1 MLYNK
6 NRKILNALKIVTYK
20 SDKFYENGIE
30 YKNQYKFSSDFETLI
45 VNEIHYVYAIGLMY
59 FVKNDKKVHIEYKDF
74 FIDLDT
80 SMKDLE
86 VESNILI
93 KNYIFFL
100 LNFFNEKEDI
110 YIYFHNLGSFDGMFL
125 VKTINK
131 YFQNQKKNI
140 LIRNNNIY
148 KIVLRNITF
157 LDSYNLFNA
166 SLDKIGE
173 TFFNLKKLKID
184 LKNLKSIKD
193 IKKNFFLIKKYLYR
207 DVEILYKFIE
217 KWSLKMLESFNIDIT
232 VHFTISS
239 IALAFFRKYYLYA
252 SDEIELTKNY
262 KYHFIKKSYFG
273 GLCNVLNTQCDI
285 KGYYYD
291 VNSLYPSQMKT
302 QYYPV
307 GKGIFLYNCSVINL
321 TNYFGFIECLVYIKE
336 KIILPPL
343 PFHIKNVIC
352 QPIGLIKGVWWSEE
366 LKNAIN
372 LGVKIIKIYK
382 VLHYERKKKIFEH
395 FINDVYDKR
404 LKSKNILEKN
414 IYKSIMNSLYG
425 RFGMDIYKND
435 CLWTENQDQIDI
447 LEDISDVKN
456 DEFYENNHLFTY
468 KINPELYESVLKTE
482 ISIERRSKM
491 IKEYNHQLF
500 KNEDCISCIQLA
512 SAISAYSRMK
522 LVNDIT
528 NHIKNKNAIVYYYDT
543 DSIITNIKLNDEWI
557 DEKEIGKYKL
567 EYEFNKGIFIA
578 PKIYFIK
585 KNVNIIKFKGLKK
598 YETQKYT
605 YEMFKKFLEKNYS
618 HILNNNIKYFNKD
631 YNNLNIKTIEFKEI
645 KIHFE
650 SFKYVKIYDKNNI
663 FVKTKPIKYNI
674 IYISL
679 FTKLKMWISFI
690 KKWFYK
696 YLF

>member
-1 MLYNK
+1 MKKNKMLYNK

-217 KWSLKMLESFNIDIT
+217 K
-232 VHFTISS
+232 
-239 IALAFFRKYYLYA
+239 
-252 SDEIELTKNY
+252 
-262 KYHFIKKSYFG
+262 
-273 GLCNVLNTQCDI
+273 
-285 KGYYYD
+285 
-291 VNSLYPSQMKT
+291 
-302 QYYPV
+302 
-307 GKGIFLYNCSVINL
+307 
-321 TNYFGFIECLVYIKE
+321 
-336 KIILPPL
+336 
-343 PFHIKNVIC
+343 
-352 QPIGLIKGVWWSEE
+352 
-366 LKNAIN
+366 
-372 LGVKIIKIYK
+372 
-382 VLHYERKKKIFEH
+382 
-395 FINDVYDKR
+395 
-404 LKSKNILEKN
+404 
-414 IYKSIMNSLYG
+414 
-425 RFGMDIYKND
+425 
-435 CLWTENQDQIDI
+435 
-447 LEDISDVKN
+447 
-456 DEFYENNHLFTY
+456 
-468 KINPELYESVLKTE
+468 
-482 ISIERRSKM
+482 
-491 IKEYNHQLF
+491 
-500 KNEDCISCIQLA
+500 
-512 SAISAYSRMK
+512 
-522 LVNDIT
+522 
-528 NHIKNKNAIVYYYDT
+528 
-543 DSIITNIKLNDEWI
+543 
-557 DEKEIGKYKL
+557 
-567 EYEFNKGIFIA
+567 
-578 PKIYFIK
+578 
-585 KNVNIIKFKGLKK
+585 
-598 YETQKYT
+598 
-605 YEMFKKFLEKNYS
+605 
-618 HILNNNIKYFNKD
+618 
-631 YNNLNIKTIEFKEI
+631 
-645 KIHFE
+645 
-650 SFKYVKIYDKNNI
+650 
-663 FVKTKPIKYNI
+663 
-674 IYISL
+674 
-679 FTKLKMWISFI
+679 
-690 KKWFYK
+690 
-696 YLF
+696 